1 MEFIEYYRII
11 RRRIWIAVGMAA
23 LTAAVVVGARLMP
36 KEVAYPAVGRVLVH
50 EIAKHEVQVTGNEL
64 QIGIP
69 RDEDRFWNDLGQF
82 VSSTQLLQKAAADIG
97 IVGSEAERRL
107 EHASAGRI
115 EDSNVLQ
122 VRVGADNRDVA
133 VALCNAV
140 MAQLGEMWRAR
151 QVARVAIAREA
162 LAERLL
168 PLREELSRL
177 ESEADKLTVPYQGS
191 KPPDVLARLE
201 SELAATQS
209 QLTTTELAIGTAQ
222 ARASIPEGAAERVP
236 ARLARERVPRAPSRR
251 VTALQEAILQ
261 KQIQLDEARSR
272 RTSEHQDVRAI
283 EAQIQ
288 ALQERLRQVEEAQ
301 DAGEEEVNPEISLL
315 LQRIAVEAEI
325 EAITLSQQLELL
337 RGRATDIRERLPTV
351 RADARVFE
359 QIDNQLTT
367 AQQTYAV
374 AQDYIDRLELEEE
387 QLQSA
392 ALLEVLEPAVAQRMP
407 RGLVGFAMRL
417 GVAVFAGG
425 GLGILIIFVLHYVDF
440 SFQDEEEAEKM
451 LGVRVLA
458 GIPRSDVVLYSAAPE
473 ASPEGERPQQQQE

>member
-36 KEVAYPAVGRVLVH
+36 KEVAYPAAGRVLVH
-50 EIAKHEVQVTGNEL
+50 EIAKREVQVAGNEL
-64 QIGIP
+64 QIGMP
-69 RDEDRFWNDLGQF
+69 REEERFWNNLGQF
-82 VSSTQLLQKAAADIG
+82 VSSTELLQRAAADIG
-97 IVGSEAERRL
+97 IVGGEVERRL
-107 EHASAGRI
+107 KHASAGRI
-115 EDSNVLQ
+115 EGSNVLQ
-122 VRVGADNRDVA
+122 VTVSAENRAVA

-140 MAQLGEMWRAR
+140 MAQLGEMWQAR
-151 QVARVAIAREA
+151 QVTRVAAARET
-162 LAERLL
+162 LAGRLP

-177 ESEADKLTVPYQGS
+177 ESEADKLTVPHQGS
-191 KPPDVLARLE
+191 KPPDVLERLDG
-201 SELAATQS
+201 ELAATES
-209 QLTTTELAIGTAQ
+209 QLTSTELAMGTAQ
-222 ARASIPEGAAERVP
+222 ARANITERAPERAP
-236 ARLARERVPRAPSRR
+236 ARLARERAPRAPSPR
-251 VTALQEAILQ
+251 VTALQGAILQ
-261 KQIQLDEARSR
+261 KQIELDEARSR

-283 EAQIQ
+283 EAQIE

-337 RGRATDIRERLPTV
+337 RRRATEIRERLPTV
-351 RADARVFE
+351 RADARAFE
-359 QIDNQLTT
+359 QIDGQLTT
-367 AQQTYAV
+367 TQQTYV
-374 AQDYIDRLELEEE
+374 AAQGHIDRLEVEEE

-392 ALLEVLEPAVAQRMP
+392 TLMEVLEGAVAQRMP
-407 RGLVGFAMRL
+407 RGLVGFVMRL
-417 GVAVFAGG
+417 GVAIFAGG

-458 GIPRSDVVLYSAAPE
+458 GIPRSDVVLYSAAE
-473 ASPEGERPQQQQE
+473 ASPEGERPRQQQ